1 MMERFIR
8 AQPSRGQAEQGAE
21 QGAKVALLSLG
32 RDSVAG
38 MVRGKSRGR
47 LQECMIPSVLKRIQI
62 TTSDLQ

>member
-1 MMERFIR
+1 MEHFIR
-8 AQPSRGQAEQGAE
+8 AQPKRGQAEQGAT
-21 QGAKVALLSLG
+21 VALLSLG

-47 LQECMIPSVLKRIQI
+47 LQECMIPSVLKRIQT